1 MPTGLCQLV
10 ISAFFPG
17 RGILI
22 GPHIAL
28 ALQRVEQWV
37 QGAGFQFKDVV
48 GFAAKSF
55 NHFVAIHIFRFQRR
69 SSRSAMLPC
78 TRFLSIPMVY
88 DLLSVISTIDSLYMK
103 VYIDSLYMS
112 SKGKSVVQYA
122 RKIERKTYLFHK
134 NENNTC
140 ETVQN
145 RCILCLLKTLP
156 ETLP

>member
-1 MPTGLCQLV
+1 MPAGLCQLV

-17 RGILI
+17 RSILV
-22 GPHIAL
+22 GHYIAL
-28 ALQRVEQWV
+28 ALQGVEQWI

-55 NHFVAIHIFRFQRR
+55 NHFVAIHIFRFQKAQKQQCHA
-69 SSRSAMLPC
+69 SLYEI
-78 TRFLSIPMVY
+78 FVNPMVY
-88 DLLSVISTIDSLYMK
+88 DLLSVISTIDCLYMK

-140 ETVQN
+140 ETVQK

>member
-1 MPTGLCQLV
+1 M
-10 ISAFFPG
+10 
-17 RGILI
+17 
-22 GPHIAL
+22 
-28 ALQRVEQWV
+28 
-37 QGAGFQFKDVV
+37 
-48 GFAAKSF
+48 
-55 NHFVAIHIFRFQRR
+55 
-69 SSRSAMLPC
+69 
-78 TRFLSIPMVY
+78 
-88 DLLSVISTIDSLYMK
+88 ISTIDSLYMK

-140 ETVQN
+140 GTVQN